1 MPSFTDQLG
10 RTITLDHSIHH
21 PLRIISLVPSQTE
34 LLYALTQNPLP
45 SLPTLSAPPFEVVGI
60 TKFCVHP
67 DHWFRTKPRVGGT
80 KDIRPEK
87 IAELQP
93 DLIIANKEENV
104 REQIESLA
112 TRYPVWVS
120 DIHDLTGA
128 LAMIR
133 CLGDIVGRPGQA
145 QTLADQIESNFAT
158 LTPFPASYANP
169 SSPPPPSIRA
179 TSALPDHNAGA
190 SGIDRSLD
198 RSLLRTAYLIWRTDK
213 PLSYMA
219 AGRGT
224 FIDDMLHRCGLINVI
239 DQPRYPVTDPA
250 ALAASGCNLILL
262 SSEPYPFRD
271 KHREELQALVPHAD
285 IRLVDGEMFSWY
297 GSRLL
302 QAPAYFRHLLNKC
315 E

>member
-1 MPSFTDQLG
+1 MPSFTDQMG
-10 RTITLDHSIHH
+10 RTIMLQHT
-21 PLRIISLVPSQTE
+21 PARIISLVPSQTE
-34 LLYALTQNPLP
+34 LLY
-45 SLPTLSAPPFEVVGI
+45 SLGLDTEVVGI
-60 TKFCVHP
+60 TKFCIHP
-67 DHWFRTKPRVGGT
+67 SAWFHTKPRIGGT

-87 IAELQP
+87 IAELHP
-93 DLIIANKEENV
+93 DLIIANKEENF

-112 TRYPVWVS
+112 TCYPVWVS

-128 LAMIR
+128 LSMIR
-133 CLGDIVGRPGQA
+133 CLGDIIDRPGQA
-145 QTLADQIESNFAT
+145 QALAGQIQNDFAA
-158 LTPFPASYANP
+158 LTPVHPI
-169 SSPPPPSIRA
+169 PPGRNSHRRRRPRA
-179 TSALPDHNAGA
+179 
-190 SGIDRSLD
+190 
-198 RSLLRTAYLIWRTDK
+198 AYLIWRTGT

-219 AGRGT
+219 AGSGT
-224 FIDDMLHRCGLINVI
+224 FINDMLHRCGLINII
-239 DQPRYPVTDPA
+239 DQPRYPVIDPT
-250 ALAASGCNLILL
+250 ALAASGCDLILL

>member
-10 RTITLDHSIHH
+10 RTITLDYPAHR

-34 LLYALTQNPLP
+34 LLYTLGHSSLP
-45 SLPTLSAPPFEVVGI
+45 SPSLNTEVVGI
-60 TKFCVHP
+60 TKFCTHP
-67 DHWFRTKPRVGGT
+67 TDWFRTKPRIGGT

-87 IAELQP
+87 IAALQP

-112 TRYPVWVS
+112 TRYPVWIS

-133 CLGDIVGRPGQA
+133 SVGMLLDRQQQA
-145 QTLADQIESNFAT
+145 DTLAENIRRGFAS
-158 LTPFPASYANP
+158 LHPPAASPQQPYTP
-169 SSPPPPSIRA
+169 SSPGP
-179 TSALPDHNAGA
+179 
-190 SGIDRSLD
+190 
-198 RSLLRTAYLIWRTDK
+198 RTAYLIWRTGS
-213 PLSYMA
+213 PLSYMT
-219 AGRGT
+219 AGTGT
-224 FIDDMLHRCGLINVI
+224 FIDDMLHRCGLTNII
-239 DQPRYPVTDPA
+239 SQPRYPVIDPA
-250 ALAASGCNLILL
+250 ALASCELILL

-271 KHREELQALVPHAD
+271 KHREELQALVPRAD

-302 QAPAYFRHLLNKC
+302 HAPAYFTQLLATK
-315 E
+315 EISRSFKA

>member
-1 MPSFTDQLG
+1 MG
-10 RTITLDHSIHH
+10 RTITLDHPVHR
-21 PLRIISLVPSQTE
+21 PLRIVSLVPSQTE
-34 LLYALTQNPLP
+34 LLYALGPRGFRPPIVP
-45 SLPTLSAPPFEVVGI
+45 SLPEVVGI

-67 DHWFRTKPRVGGT
+67 DDWFRTKPRVGGT

-133 CLGDIVGRPGQA
+133 SLGDIVGCPGQA
-145 QTLADQIESNFAT
+145 QVLTNQIESNFAA
-158 LTPFPASYANP
+158 LTPLPASYANP
-169 SSPPPPSIRA
+169 PSPPPPP
-179 TSALPDHNAGA
+179 TH
-190 SGIDRSLD
+190 
-198 RSLLRTAYLIWRTDK
+198 TAYLIWRTGE

-250 ALAASGCNLILL
+250 ALAASSCDLVLL

-271 KHREELQALVPHAD
+271 KHREELQAFLPHAM

-302 QAPAYFRHLLNKC
+302 HAPAYFQRLLNKC

>member
-10 RTITLDHSIHH
+10 RTITLDHPVHT
-21 PLRIISLVPSQTE
+21 PLRIVSLVPSQTE
-34 LLYALTQNPLP
+34 LLYTLGLDSSSP
-45 SLPTLSAPPFEVVGI
+45 SFEVVGI

-67 DHWFRTKPRVGGT
+67 PAWFRTKPRIGGT

-87 IAELQP
+87 IASLQP

-104 REQIESLA
+104 REQIEALA

-120 DIHDLTGA
+120 DIPDLAAA
-128 LAMIR
+128 LTMIR
-133 CLGDIVGRPGQA
+133 CLGDIVGRPQQA
-145 QTLADQIESNFAT
+145 HVLADQIQKDFAT
-158 LTPFPASYANP
+158 LPPFHISYTNP
-169 SSPPPPSIRA
+169 SSPPLPPSPVRPA
-179 TSALPDHNAGA
+179 RTTPSP
-190 SGIDRSLD
+190 
-198 RSLLRTAYLIWRTDK
+198 RTAYLIWRTGK

-219 AGRGT
+219 AGHGT
-224 FIDDMLHRCGLINVI
+224 FIDDMLHRCGLTNVV

-250 ALAASGCNLILL
+250 ALAAAGCELILL

-271 KHREELQALVPHAD
+271 KHREELQSLLPHAT

-302 QAPAYFRHLLNKC
+302 QAPAYFRRLFT

>member
-10 RTITLDHSIHH
+10 RTITLDHPVHR

-34 LLYALTQNPLP
+34 LLYTLGLDSP
-45 SLPTLSAPPFEVVGI
+45 SPTFEVVGI
-60 TKFCVHP
+60 TKFCIHP
-67 DHWFRTKPRVGGT
+67 QEWFRIKPRIGGT

-87 IAELQP
+87 IAALQP

-112 TRYPVWVS
+112 TQFPVWVS
-120 DIHDLTGA
+120 DIPDLVAA
-128 LAMIR
+128 LSMIR
-133 CLGDIVGRPGQA
+133 SLGDIIGCPRQA
-145 QTLADQIESNFAT
+145 QALAGQIRKDFDSLT
-158 LTPFPASYANP
+158 LTRQLKSASPVPDP
-169 SSPPPPSIRA
+169 SRSP
-179 TSALPDHNAGA
+179 
-190 SGIDRSLD
+190 
-198 RSLLRTAYLIWRTDK
+198 RTAYLIWRTGN

-219 AGRGT
+219 AGHGT
-224 FIDDMLHRCGLINVI
+224 FIDDMLRRCGLTNVV
-239 DQPRYPVTDPA
+239 DQPRYPVTDPTT
-250 ALAASGCNLILL
+250 LAAAGCELVLL

-271 KHREELQALVPHAD
+271 KHREELQTFLPKAT

-302 QAPAYFRHLLNKC
+302 HAPTYFRHLLNKC

>member
-1 MPSFTDQLG
+1 MPSFTDQMG
-10 RTITLDHSIHH
+10 RTITLDHPVHR

-34 LLYALTQNPLP
+34 LLYTLGQG
-45 SLPTLSAPPFEVVGI
+45 SLRSSSLDTEVVGI
-60 TKFCVHP
+60 TKFCIHP
-67 DHWFRTKPRVGGT
+67 DHWFRTKPRIGGT

-133 CLGDIVGRPGQA
+133 SLGDIVGYPQQA
-145 QTLADQIESNFAT
+145 QVLTNQIESNFAA
-158 LTPFPASYANP
+158 LTPVHP
-169 SSPPPPSIRA
+169 SLSERDSHRQRHP
-179 TSALPDHNAGA
+179 
-190 SGIDRSLD
+190 
-198 RSLLRTAYLIWRTDK
+198 RTAYLIWRTGE

-250 ALAASGCNLILL
+250 ALAASGCDLVLL

-271 KHREELQALVPHAD
+271 KHREELQAFLPHAT

-302 QAPAYFRHLLNKC
+302 HAPAYFRHLLNKC

>member
-10 RTITLDHSIHH
+10 RTIVLDHPIHT
-21 PLRIISLVPSQTE
+21 PLRVVSLVPSQTE
-34 LLYALTQNPLP
+34 LLYTLGQDSP
-45 SLPTLSAPPFEVVGI
+45 SPSFEVVGI

-67 DHWFRTKPRVGGT
+67 PAWFRTKPRIGGT

-87 IAELQP
+87 IAALQP
-93 DLIIANKEENV
+93 DLIIANKEEND

-120 DIHDLTGA
+120 DIPDLTAA

-133 CLGDIVGRPGQA
+133 SVGEIVGHHQQA
-145 QTLADQIESNFAT
+145 QTLADQIRQHFAA
-158 LTPFPASYANP
+158 LAPVHP
-169 SSPPPPSIRA
+169 SP
-179 TSALPDHNAGA
+179 
-190 SGIDRSLD
+190 
-198 RSLLRTAYLIWRTDK
+198 RTAYLIWRTGK

-219 AGRGT
+219 AGHGT
-224 FIDDMLHRCGLINVI
+224 FIDDMLHRCGLTNVV

-250 ALAASGCNLILL
+250 ILAVAGCELVLL

-271 KHREELQALVPHAD
+271 KHCQELQFLLPNAT

-302 QAPAYFRHLLNKC
+302 HAPAYFQQLLA

>member
-10 RTITLDHSIHH
+10 RTITLDHPVHR

-34 LLYALTQNPLP
+34 LLYALGLDT
-45 SLPTLSAPPFEVVGI
+45 EVVGI
-60 TKFCVHP
+60 TKFCIHP
-67 DHWFRTKPRVGGT
+67 DNWFRTKPRVGGT
-80 KDIRPEK
+80 KDIHPEK
-87 IAELQP
+87 IATLQP

-120 DIHDLTGA
+120 DIHDLTSA

-133 CLGDIVGRPGQA
+133 SLGDIVGSPGQA
-145 QTLADQIESNFAT
+145 QTLADQIQKDFAQ
-158 LTPFPASYANP
+158 LAPIHPF
-169 SSPPPPSIRA
+169 SPGRDSHRQRH
-179 TSALPDHNAGA
+179 S
-190 SGIDRSLD
+190 
-198 RSLLRTAYLIWRTDK
+198 RTAYLIWRTGM

-224 FIDDMLHRCGLINVI
+224 FIDDMLQRCGLINII

-250 ALAASGCNLILL
+250 ALAAAGCELVLL

-271 KHREELQALVPHAD
+271 KHREELQTFLPKAT

-302 QAPAYFRHLLNKC
+302 HAPTYFQRLFTEC